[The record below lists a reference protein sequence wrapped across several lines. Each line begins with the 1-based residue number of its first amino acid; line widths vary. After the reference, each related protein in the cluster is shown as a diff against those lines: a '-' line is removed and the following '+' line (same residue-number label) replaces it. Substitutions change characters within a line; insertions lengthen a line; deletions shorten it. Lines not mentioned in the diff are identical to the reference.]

1 MKNFLRQLFFR
12 SRYVPAAVAGVLLAL
27 AFPSVGIA
35 GCAWV
40 APALMLA
47 AAWNTSGAERFRLGF
62 VAGLGFYLTAL
73 YWLLL
78 IPVTGYP
85 ILGWLAL
92 SAYLALYPAT
102 WLWLLEGKIGTG
114 SWARRT
120 LWSLAGAAIWVALEM
135 IVSRLFSGF
144 PWLILGNS
152 QARLLPLIQIASV
165 TGVYGVSFLVVW
177 ISLSLCSATV
187 ALLRQP
193 ANRHAWLGEIILPL
207 GVVVAGFFFGMSRL
221 RETDSDAPTCRVTL
235 VQPSIPQTMIWDQS
249 ENTNRFRQVLELSER
264 ALTNET
270 DLLLWPEAALPQFDE
285 ASFTAITNLVHAHRV
300 WMILGADEVQQRE
313 PPSGKED
320 YDVFNSAF
328 LFGPDGSFR
337 STYRKQKLVIF
348 GEYVPLIRWLPFIKY
363 FTPITGGFTPGT
375 QPVPFKLERGAPAR
389 RDSASVTN
397 RAGPELR
404 APIHISTLICFEDVF
419 PHLVPEYVRMH
430 TDFLVNL
437 TNDGWFGEGAEQ
449 WQHAASATFRAVEN
463 GVPLVRCC
471 NNGLTCW
478 IDAHGVV
485 RQFFRD
491 ARGSVYGTGAM
502 TAQIPLLPPGE
513 KREPTFYNR
522 HGDWFGWSCVGVLAL
537 IGLPRLRKIVHRKT
551 GQAVKLPAVKLPA

>member
-1 MKNFLRQLFFR
+1 MKNFLHQLLIR
-12 SRYVPAAVAGVLLAL
+12 SRYVPAALAGLLLAA
-27 AFPSVGIA
+27 AFPGVGIA

-47 AAWNTSGAERFRLGF
+47 AAWNTTGLERFRLGF
-62 VAGLGFYLTAL
+62 VAGLGFYLAAL
-73 YWLLL
+73 YWLWL

-102 WLWLLEGKIGTG
+102 WVWLLAGKIGAG

-152 QARLLPLIQIASV
+152 QFRLLPLIQIAAV
-165 TGVYGVSFLVVW
+165 TGVYGVSFLAVW
-177 ISLSLCSATV
+177 VSLSLCSATV

-193 ANRHAWLGEIILPL
+193 TNRYAWLGEIILPL
-207 GVVVAGFFFGMSRL
+207 GVLVGGFAFGMGRL
-221 RETDSDAPTCRVTL
+221 REATLEAPTFRVTL
-235 VQPSIPQTMIWDQS
+235 IQPSIPQTMIWNQS
-249 ENTNRFRQVLELSER
+249 ENTNRFRQVVELSVR

-285 ASFTAITNLVHAHRV
+285 ASFITITNLVRAQRV
-300 WMILGADEVQQRE
+300 WMILGADESQWRN
-313 PPSGKED
+313 PPASKDD

-328 LFGPDGSFR
+328 LFDPEGR
-337 STYRKQKLVIF
+337 LLTTYRKQKLVIF
-348 GEYVPLIRWLPFIKY
+348 GEYIPLIRWLPFIKW
-363 FTPITGGFTPGT
+363 FTPITGGFTAGD
-375 QPVPFKLERGAPAR
+375 QPVPFALERSAPALR
-389 RDSASVTN
+389 STN
-397 RAGPELR
+397 AESQPAERELR
-404 APIHISTLICFEDVF
+404 APIRIATLICFEDVF
-419 PHLVPEYVRMH
+419 PHLVPEYVKDD

-449 WQHAASATFRAVEN
+449 WQHAASAAFRAVEN
-463 GVPLVRCC
+463 RVPLVRCC

-478 IDAHGVV
+478 IDSRGVM
-485 RQFFRD
+485 RQVFRD
-491 ARGSVYGTGAM
+491 ANGSVYGAGAM
-502 TAQIPLLPPGE
+502 TVQIPVLTPGE
-513 KREPTFYNR
+513 KRAPTFYNR
-522 HGDWFGWSCVGVLAL
+522 HGDWFGWSCVAVLAVVL
-537 IGLPRLRKIVHRKT
+537 WPRLTKSVRHKRANRSNLK
-551 GQAVKLPAVKLPA
+551 P